1 VRAANDLTNELLRSN
16 AETLKTA
23 NATVRREVERGVFDA
38 ETVRVANQRL
48 VETINES
55 LQIADEA
62 KRRRAEAER
71 QLQAC
76 EAELRRTLA
85 SASARNQGTVARR

>member
-1 VRAANDLTNELLRSN
+1 MRL
-16 AETLKTA
+16 
-23 NATVRREVERGVFDA
+23 
-38 ETVRVANQRL
+38 ANQKL
-48 VETINES
+48 IETIDES

-62 KRRRAEAER
+62 KRRRAEAES

-85 SASARNQGTVARR
+85 SASARAQGTPARR